1 MGSYFSLQSNNS
13 SFHPEGMG
21 SLNLDEN
28 LQLFVAVGS
37 EEISQVF
44 SKMINCR
51 SHSWGVLE
59 GLWDGWAMAGVGWP
73 AATEGCLGQTD
84 ARSCAS
90 CNSSSLCA
98 RRQIQMTGESSESHT
113 TPAVAHFTDEETEPQ
128 RKEEKKAG
136 LLR

>member
-1 MGSYFSLQSNNS
+1 
-13 SFHPEGMG
+13 MG

-51 SHSWGVLE
+51 SHSWGVLA
-59 GLWDGWAMAGVGWP
+59 GLWDGWATAGVGWP

-90 CNSSSLCA
+90 CNSSSVCA
-98 RRQIQMTGESSESHT
+98 RRQIQMTGQSSESPT
-113 TPAVAHFTDEETEPQ
+113 ALAWPILQ
-128 RKEEKKAG
+128 MRKQSPRERKRKKQDF
-136 LLR
+136 